1 MAKQRAISVRRARH
15 RTTGCLYSYG
25 PFADGTLQSD
35 FPTYLSDS
43 PKACLS
49 ISNTAAILSSTLIW
63 RTPMLP
69 APNNRYQSAPVCI
82 QGILL
87 YPNHPKRCVLHWEL
101 STYGHIERNSLTGTV
116 RPQQSHN
123 FSLLYVDRD
132 MADYCTLSVLLHQI
146 LCPEHHLLSSSITL
160 CHHNYIY
167 RLLSVL
173 NTAVSPPD
181 YNRLHPGFS
190 KNTVPFG
197 VICGETGANVAKIS

>member
-15 RTTGCLYSYG
+15 RITGCLYSYG

-49 ISNTAAILSSTLIW
+49 FPTQPQYYLPHSSGE
-63 RTPMLP
+63 TPMLP

-87 YPNHPKRCVLHWEL
+87 YPNHPKDA
-101 STYGHIERNSLTGTV
+101 SFIGSYQSYGHIERSSLTGAV

-146 LCPEHHLLSSSITL
+146 LCPEYHFAFFFHNAISPQLYIQITISPQYCRFSSRLQSSSSWFQQKYCAIRRNL
-160 CHHNYIY
+160 W
-167 RLLSVL
+167 
-173 NTAVSPPD
+173 
-181 YNRLHPGFS
+181 
-190 KNTVPFG
+190 
-197 VICGETGANVAKIS
+197 